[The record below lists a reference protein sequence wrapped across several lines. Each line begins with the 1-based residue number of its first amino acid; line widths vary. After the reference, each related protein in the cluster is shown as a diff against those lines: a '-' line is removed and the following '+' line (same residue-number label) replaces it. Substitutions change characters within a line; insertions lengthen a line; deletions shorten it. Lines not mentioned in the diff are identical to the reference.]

1 VSTLSIESGVALQWH
16 YRNPEV
22 FIAMLN
28 QKLNVTRALNLEVVE
43 ELIYALDPCE
53 LKLDEMIE
61 AEPEPEMIEGL
72 PASDALTPAD
82 RYLELFEHVQTS
94 HIFADS
100 KTFPDCA
107 PKMDPLDILIRY
119 RRTRRQP
126 GFTLRQFIEEHFW
139 LPETHN
145 SDYIS
150 DPSRSLKEHIDNLWP
165 VLTREPQDHIP
176 WSSLLAL
183 PQAYIVPGG
192 RFSETYYWDSY
203 FTMLGLAE
211 SGRGDLMRCIA
222 DNFAWMIE
230 KYGHIPNGN
239 RTYYLGRSQPPV
251 FALMVELFEEDGVR
265 GARRYLDHLRQEYA
279 YWMDGAQSL
288 LLNQAYRHT
297 VRMPDGS
304 LLNRYW
310 DDRDTPRDEAWRE
323 DVETARHSG
332 RPANEVY
339 RDLRA
344 GAASGWD
351 YSSRW
356 LRDCS
361 RLASIRTTQFI
372 PVDLNAFLYKL
383 ESTIANIS
391 ALRGDKYG
399 QELFRQKARAR
410 RQAMTRYLWDEES
423 GCYRDYDWRRQALG
437 LFSAASMVPL
447 YVELAT
453 PEQAARVAEAVRT
466 RLLTPGGVLATEY
479 ETGEQWDKPNGWAPL
494 QWMTIQGLKR
504 YGHDA
509 LGDDIAHR
517 WLNTVNQVYQ
527 KQHKLVEKYHITN
540 NTACEGGGGEYP
552 LQDGF
557 GWTNGVVRRLI
568 GLYGEP

>member
-1 VSTLSIESGVALQWH
+1 M
-16 YRNPEV
+16 
-22 FIAMLN
+22 FN
-28 QKLNVTRALNLEVVE
+28 QKIKFADSVE
-43 ELIYALDPCE
+43 FEIDEQICYETDPRE

-61 AEPEPEMIEGL
+61 AEPEPEMIEGM

-82 RYLELFEHVQTS
+82 RYLELFEQVQS
-94 HIFADS
+94 SGLFADS

-107 PKMDPLDILIRY
+107 PRMDPLDILIRY
-119 RRTRRQP
+119 RRIKRRPDFDLRLFITR
-126 GFTLRQFIEEHFW
+126 HFW
-139 LPETHN
+139 LPQQMDSQYVSNPEN
-145 SDYIS
+145 
-150 DPSRSLKEHIDNLWP
+150 SLKEHIDQLWP

-211 SGRGDLMRCIA
+211 SGRNDLLKCMA

-239 RTYYLGRSQPPV
+239 RTYYLSRSQPPV

-265 GARRYLDHLRQEYA
+265 GAKRYYEHLLMEYA
-279 YWMDGAQSL
+279 FWMDGSESL
-288 LLNQAYRHT
+288 NLNQAYRHA

-310 DDRDTPRDEAWRE
+310 DDRDTPRDESWIE
-323 DVETARHSG
+323 DVETAKHSG
-332 RPANEVY
+332 RPPNEVY

-344 GAASGWD
+344 GAESGWD

-356 LRDCS
+356 LRDTQ

-372 PVDLNAFLYKL
+372 PIDLNAFLFKL
-383 ESTIANIS
+383 ESTIANLS
-391 ALRGDKYG
+391 GLKGDREG
-399 QELFRQKARAR
+399 EAMFRQRASDR
-410 RQAMTRYLWDEES
+410 RAAVNRYLWDEEK
-423 GCYRDYDWRRQALG
+423 GCYRDYDWRRGEQA
-437 LFSAASMVPL
+437 LFSAASTVPL
-447 YVELAT
+447 YVGMVT
-453 PEQAARVAEAVRT
+453 HEQADRIAVAVRE
-466 RLLTPGGVLATEY
+466 RLLTPGGMMATEY

-494 QWMTIQGLKR
+494 QWMAIQGFKL
-504 YGHDA
+504 YGNDE
-509 LGDDIAHR
+509 LGDQIAR
-517 WLNTVNQVYQ
+517 SWLNTVNGFYQ
-527 KQHKLVEKYHITN
+527 QHHKLIEKYHIASGTPR
-540 NTACEGGGGEYP
+540 EGGGGEYP

-557 GWTNGVVRRLI
+557 GWSNGVIRRLI

>member
-1 VSTLSIESGVALQWH
+1 M
-16 YRNPEV
+16 
-22 FIAMLN
+22 FN
-28 QKLNVTRALNLEVVE
+28 QKLQLAESVE
-43 ELIYALDPCE
+43 FEIEEKIRYETDPCE

-61 AEPEPEMIEGL
+61 AEPEPEMIEGM

-82 RYLELFEHVQTS
+82 RYLELFEQVQS
-94 HIFADS
+94 SGLFADS

-107 PKMDPLDILIRY
+107 PRMDPLDILIRY
-119 RRTRRQP
+119 RRIKRRP
-126 GFTLRQFIEEHFW
+126 DFDLRLFVSRHFW
-139 LPETHN
+139 LPVQIDSQYVSNPEN
-145 SDYIS
+145 
-150 DPSRSLKEHIDNLWP
+150 SLKEHIDQLWP

-211 SGRGDLMRCIA
+211 SGRNDLLKCMA

-239 RTYYLGRSQPPV
+239 RTYYLSRSQPPV

-265 GARRYLDHLRQEYA
+265 GARRYYEHLLMEYA
-279 YWMDGAQSL
+279 FWMDGAESL
-288 LLNQAYRHT
+288 NLNQAYRHA

-310 DDRDTPRDEAWRE
+310 DDRDTPRDESWIE
-323 DVETARHSG
+323 DVETAKHSG
-332 RPANEVY
+332 RPPSEVY

-344 GAASGWD
+344 GAESGWD

-356 LRDCS
+356 LRDTQ

-372 PVDLNAFLYKL
+372 PIDLNAFLFKL
-383 ESTIANIS
+383 ESTIANL
-391 ALRGDKYG
+391 AAVKGDREG
-399 QELFRQKARAR
+399 EAMFRQRASDR
-410 RQAMTRYLWDEES
+410 RAAVNRYLWDEEK
-423 GCYRDYDWRRQALG
+423 GCYRDYDWRRGEQA
-437 LFSAASMVPL
+437 LFSAASIVPL
-447 YVELAT
+447 YVGMVT
-453 PEQAARVAEAVRT
+453 HEQADRIAIAVRE
-466 RLLTPGGVLATEY
+466 RLLTPGGMMATEY

-494 QWMTIQGLKR
+494 QWMAIQGFKL
-504 YGHDA
+504 YGNDA
-509 LGDDIAHR
+509 LGDEIAHS
-517 WLNTVNQVYQ
+517 WLKTVNGFYQ
-527 KQHKLVEKYHITN
+527 QHYKLIEKYHIAGGTPR
-540 NTACEGGGGEYP
+540 EGGGGEYP

-557 GWTNGVVRRLI
+557 GWTNGVARRLI